1 MLTLLG
7 SKPKEWIL
15 LINSPTWWQLT
26 PIPSLF
32 CGCTPTT
39 EHRTVVQYAKL
50 CSNRYS
56 MSLFISASSP
66 SPLDP
71 PLRATNSLSLSLCF
85 CSIFAGWDLWK
96 SMFRDFTLF
105 GILCC
110 MDLHTSFYCISCL
123 HALDSIGI
131 FAPMPSVAWAQ
142 NSNSLILQAGLG
154 WDMYIYQK
162 LHASSFGTQQALRC
176 KMDPYPYS
184 QQDNRTSQEILLQVS
199 LQRFWKKKS
208 TQET

>member
-39 EHRTVVQYAKL
+39 EHRTVVRYAKL

-96 SMFRDFTLF
+96 FMFRDFTLF

-110 MDLHTSFYCISCL
+110 MDLHTSFYFISCL

-154 WDMYIYQK
+154 WDMYIPKVACELFWNPACLKVQNGS
-162 LHASSFGTQQALRC
+162 LPLLSTG
-176 KMDPYPYS
+176 
-184 QQDNRTSQEILLQVS
+184 QQDI
-199 LQRFWKKKS
+199 
-208 TQET
+208 